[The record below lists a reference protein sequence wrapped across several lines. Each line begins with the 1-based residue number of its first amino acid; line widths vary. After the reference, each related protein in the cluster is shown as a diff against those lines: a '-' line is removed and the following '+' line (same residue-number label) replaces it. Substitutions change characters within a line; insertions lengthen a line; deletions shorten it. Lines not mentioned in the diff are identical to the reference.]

1 MREWIWTA
9 VVATAVAILAGP
21 LVSAALA
28 DDDWEWWIETPV
40 SVKLAPDL
48 KADVTGLFRFK
59 NDMEDFYY
67 RSFLV
72 GGYYTLTSW
81 MEVGGHYW
89 YKESRKS
96 MQDEW
101 VDADVAVARANFKY
115 SPESWIV
122 LRENNRLEFDF
133 SLDRFLLRLKPVAE
147 FPLGWAGLDPVKL
160 FLDNEFFLAFD
171 YADDRSTYSENRA
184 TAGAEVKVAGP
195 ASVIVAYRNVGKKAS
210 ATGSWSFANVLVTSL
225 KLAF

>member
-1 MREWIWTA
+1 MRQKVLLMA
-9 VVATAVAILAGP
+9 LLA
-21 LVSAALA
+21 AAAAWPAGRAAA

-40 SVKLAPDL
+40 SVKLTPNL

-81 MEVGGHYW
+81 MEAGGHYW

-96 MQDEW
+96 LPDAW
-101 VDADVAVARANFKY
+101 ADADVAVARVNFKY
-115 SPESWIV
+115 SPDSWVI
-122 LRENNRLEFDF
+122 LKENNRLEFDF

-147 FPLGWAGLDPVKL
+147 FPLQWAGLDPVRL

-184 TAGAEVKVAGP
+184 TAGAEVAVAGP
-195 ASVIVAYRNVGKKAS
+195 ASVIVAYRNVGKKS
-210 ATGSWSFANVLVTSL
+210 ATTGSWSFANVLVTSL